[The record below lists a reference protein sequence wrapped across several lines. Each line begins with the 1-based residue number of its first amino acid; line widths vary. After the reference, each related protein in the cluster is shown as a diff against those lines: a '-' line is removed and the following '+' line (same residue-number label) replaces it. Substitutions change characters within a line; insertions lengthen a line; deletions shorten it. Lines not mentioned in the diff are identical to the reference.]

1 MKISNIL
8 VSILLKSV
16 AAFIFL
22 LVLSPSDS
30 MGNEKVIRLYHD
42 ADWSNHEESA
52 ESIWRGVE
60 TALSEINHTIQ
71 GHRLELV
78 KKDHR
83 GNVIR
88 SLSNFKT
95 FLKDDLALAVISGI
109 HSPPL
114 IKNRKF
120 INENKA
126 LTLVPWAAGGPIT
139 RYPSKENWVFR
150 LSVDDKKAGSV
161 LVDFALNSKSCVA
174 PHLLLENTPWG
185 DSNLKNIKSALAK
198 SGKTPSGITKF
209 SVGAKGYTTRNDLME
224 IYKAGADCILLVANV
239 REGAQIVEALVELN
253 FENPLSIIS
262 HWGITAG
269 NFHKIIDVKKREKI
283 SLNFIQSCFSFLQ
296 NPPTKKGKEVFQ
308 KAKTHFSDKIKEPT
322 DITSPVGFIH
332 GYDLTKLL
340 IEAIRKNKLT
350 TNMQENRNKVRLAL
364 ENLNAPVEGLIK
376 TYKNPFNV
384 FSESNP
390 DAHEALGLKDLCM
403 AHYGEQDEIIVLG
416 NE

>member
-1 MKISNIL
+1 MKINNIPA
-8 VSILLKSV
+8 SSLLKSV
-16 AAFIFL
+16 AAFLFL
-22 LVLSPSDS
+22 LVLFPANS

-60 TALSEINHTIQ
+60 TALSEIGHTIQ
-71 GHRLELV
+71 GHRFELV

-88 SLSNFKT
+88 SLSNFKA

-139 RYPSKENWVFR
+139 RYPSKENWIFR
-150 LSVDDKKAGSV
+150 LSVDDTKAGSV
-161 LVDFALNSKSCVA
+161 LANFALNAKSCIA

-198 SGKTPSGITKF
+198 SGKTPSGITRF
-209 SVGAKGYTTRNDLME
+209 SVGVKGYTTRNDLMG
-224 IYKAGADCILLVANV
+224 IYKSGADCILLVASV
-239 REGAQIVEALVELN
+239 REGAQVAEALIEFD
-253 FENPLSIIS
+253 FEKPLPIIS

-269 NFHKIIDVKKREKI
+269 DFHKRIDARKREKI

-296 NPPTKKGKEVFQ
+296 NPQTKKAKEVFQ
-308 KAKTHFSDKIKEPT
+308 KAKAEYPDHINEPKDIK
-322 DITSPVGFIH
+322 SPVGFIH

-340 IEAIRKNKLT
+340 IEALRKTKLT
-350 TNMQENRNKVRLAL
+350 TNMQENRNNVRLAL
-364 ENLNAPVEGLIK
+364 ENLNSPVEGLIK
-376 TYKNPFNV
+376 TYKKPFDV

-403 AHYGEQDEIIVLG
+403 AHYGKHGEIVVLG
-416 NE
+416 KE

>member
-1 MKISNIL
+1 MNINNIPA
-8 VSILLKSV
+8 SSLLKSV
-16 AAFIFL
+16 AVFLIF
-22 LVLSPSDS
+22 LVLSPADS

-60 TALSEINHTIQ
+60 TALREIGHTIQ

-83 GNVIR
+83 GNVVR
-88 SLSNFKT
+88 SLSNFKA

-139 RYPSKENWVFR
+139 RYPSEENWVFR
-150 LSVDDKKAGSV
+150 LSVDDTKAGSV
-161 LVDFALNSKSCVA
+161 LVDFALNAKSCAA

-198 SGKTPSGITKF
+198 NGKRSSGVTRF
-209 SVGAKGYTTRNDLME
+209 SVGVKGYTTRNDLMG
-224 IYKAGADCILLVANV
+224 IYKSEADCILLVSNV
-239 REGAQIVEALVELN
+239 NEGAQIAEILIDLDLDR
-253 FENPLSIIS
+253 PLPIIS

-269 NFHKIIDVKKREKI
+269 NFHKRLDAKKREGI
-283 SLNFIQSCFSFLQ
+283 NLNFIQSCFSFLQ
-296 NPPTKKGKEVFQ
+296 NPQTKKGKEVFQ
-308 KAKTHFSDKIKEPT
+308 KAKANFPGQISEPKDIK
-322 DITSPVGFIH
+322 SPVGFIH

-340 IEAIRKNKLT
+340 IEALRKIKLT
-350 TNMQENRNKVRLAL
+350 ADMQENRNNVRLAL

-376 TYKNPFNV
+376 TYKKPFDV

-403 AHYGEQDEIIVLG
+403 AHYGKQDEIVVLQ